1 LGVVRVCRMRTDMQ
15 TQIGAMLDEYRA
27 MRSRIGGLQAAAAS
41 VTTTVRSPDRSV
53 TVTVDAHGEL
63 RDLRIDPAIAAKLD
77 VRELS
82 GRILAASRLAAAQA
96 REQVRVTMRDALPE
110 RLQDLV
116 GADGQVDLGA
126 LLPADLSELA
136 RTFGPRS

>member
-1 LGVVRVCRMRTDMQ
+1 MRTDMQ
-15 TQIGAMLDEYRA
+15 TQIGAMLDAYRA

-63 RDLRIDPAIAAKLD
+63 RDLRIDPAVAARLD
-77 VRELS
+77 VRALS

-136 RTFGPRS
+136 RTFEPRS